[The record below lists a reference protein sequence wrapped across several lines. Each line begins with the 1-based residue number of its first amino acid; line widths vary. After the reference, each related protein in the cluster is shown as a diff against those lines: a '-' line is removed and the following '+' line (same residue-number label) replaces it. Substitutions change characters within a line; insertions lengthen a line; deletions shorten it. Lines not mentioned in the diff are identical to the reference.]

1 MSLNDSLSQCL
12 NVPMSQYLNVSIFQ
26 CLNVRSA
33 AAAVDSLGSAVDGAA
48 HALVKRS
55 PLVHAKAKKKSRVS
69 HGPPHMKRKCPRG
82 HRYNKK
88 TRKCQKQ
95 KKGPNTETGIRGLNK

>member
-1 MSLNDSLSQCL
+1 MGQSVMKACL
-12 NVPMSQYLNVSIFQ
+12 LLLFIAFLQFQ
-26 CLNVRSA
+26 NNADAKPAGSS